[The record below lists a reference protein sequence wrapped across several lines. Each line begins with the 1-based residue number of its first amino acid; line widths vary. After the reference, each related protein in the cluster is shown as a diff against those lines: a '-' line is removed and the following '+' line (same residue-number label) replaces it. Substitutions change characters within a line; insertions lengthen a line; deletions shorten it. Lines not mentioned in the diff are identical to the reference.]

1 MPITNG
7 LENSRKLRET
17 GFTQQQSEVL
27 AEIIEHA
34 QQQGFDRF
42 SEILE
47 RGLAQVSNEIA
58 LLASRFEALKSRV
71 DSKIGALESRFG
83 VLESRVDSKIE
94 GLGAE
99 LHSSLRDQLLKFV
112 TILVA
117 VVSLAV
123 AVIKL
128 FPDL

>member
-1 MPITNG
+1 MH
-7 LENSRKLRET
+7 SM
-17 GFTQQQSEVL
+17 
-27 AEIIEHA
+27 
-34 QQQGFDRF
+34 QGFDRF

-58 LLASRFEALKSRV
+58 LLASRFEALEHRV
-71 DSKIGALESRFG
+71 DSM
-83 VLESRVDSKIE
+83 IE
-94 GLGAE
+94 GLRAE

-117 VVSLAV
+117 VVSLSV

>member
-17 GFTQQQSEVL
+17 GFTQQQAEVP

-58 LLASRFEALKSRV
+58 LLASRFEAL
-71 DSKIGALESRFG
+71 ESRM
-83 VLESRVDSKIE
+83 DSKIE
-94 GLGAE
+94 GLRAE

-112 TILVA
+112 AILVA

>member
-17 GFTQQQSEVL
+17 GFTQQQAEVP

-47 RGLAQVSNEIA
+47 RGLARVSNEIA
-58 LLASRFEALKSRV
+58 LLASRFEALEGRF
-71 DSKIGALESRFG
+71 DALESRM
-83 VLESRVDSKIE
+83 DSKIE
-94 GLGAE
+94 GLRAE

>member
-1 MPITNG
+1 M
-7 LENSRKLRET
+7 
-17 GFTQQQSEVL
+17 

-47 RGLAQVSNEIA
+47 RGLAQVSNEIG
-58 LLASRFEALKSRV
+58 LLASRFEALEGRCDAFESRM
-71 DSKIGALESRFG
+71 DSKMGALESRM
-83 VLESRVDSKIE
+83 DSKIE
-94 GLGAE
+94 GLRAE

>member
-1 MPITNG
+1 M
-7 LENSRKLRET
+7 
-17 GFTQQQSEVL
+17 
-27 AEIIEHA
+27 
-34 QQQGFDRF
+34 
-42 SEILE
+42 
-47 RGLAQVSNEIA
+47 
-58 LLASRFEALKSRV
+58 
-71 DSKIGALESRFG
+71 
-83 VLESRVDSKIE
+83 DSKIE
-94 GLGAE
+94 GLRAE

>member
-17 GFTQQQSEVL
+17 GFTQQQAEVP

-47 RGLAQVSNEIA
+47 RGLAQVSNGIA
-58 LLASRFEALKSRV
+58 LLASPVESQLEA
-71 DSKIGALESRFG
+71 
-83 VLESRVDSKIE
+83 LESRVDSEIE
-94 GLGAE
+94 GLRAG
-99 LHSSLRDQLLKFV
+99 LHSCLRNQLLKFV

>member
-17 GFTQQQSEVL
+17 GFTQQQAEVP

-47 RGLAQVSNEIA
+47 RGLARVSNEIA
-58 LLASRFEALKSRV
+58 LLASRVGNRLEALEGRFEA
-71 DSKIGALESRFG
+71 
-83 VLESRVDSKIE
+83 LESRVDSKIE
-94 GLGAE
+94 GLRAE

>member
-17 GFTQQQSEVL
+17 GFTQQQAEVL

-47 RGLAQVSNEIA
+47 RGLTQVSNGIA
-58 LLASRFEALKSRV
+58 LLGSRV
-71 DSKIGALESRFG
+71 ESRLEALESRFEA
-83 VLESRVDSKIE
+83 LESRVDSKIE
-94 GLGAE
+94 GLRAE

-128 FPDL
+128 FPDP